1 MNQEIEIDA
10 KRQKK
15 DLIRL
20 LSFLKKY
27 KVLLTFAFIFL
38 FLATAC
44 EMYGP
49 ILVKRFLDDHLMK
62 RYFPKDTIIT
72 LFSIYVAITIGK
84 IVLSYLQLLMFQQ
97 IAFKVVQDIRM
108 KVYEHVHSLAFS
120 FFDKTPIGS
129 IVSRITNDTEAIK
142 DFYVSVLATFIQQ
155 IVFLVGIIIAM
166 YSLDVKLATICVGLV
181 VIVYFII
188 LTYRKKSFPFFMETR
203 GQLSNLNAKLNE
215 HLQGMSIIQA
225 FNQQKRLQNEFEGVN
240 QSHYNAGVKTI
251 RLDSLFLRPATDLI
265 YTIGIMF
272 VLSFFGITS
281 FSNPVEIGTVY
292 AFVSY
297 LERFFEPITQMMM
310 KLSLLQQA
318 VVSSSRVFDLMDEEQ
333 KAPTKVG
340 TDLPKVKEGSIAFKN
355 VSFAYDGVHNVIHDI
370 SFSVKPGQSVAFV
383 GHTGSGKSTIMNL
396 LLRFYDVKD
405 GEIQIDDQKLSTFEE
420 SEIRSNIGLVLQDPY
435 LFVGD
440 IKGNISMY
448 NNKITE
454 REIKEASE
462 LVRANEF
469 IEKLPNGYD
478 EAVVERGST
487 LSSGQRQ
494 LITFARTIAA
504 KPTILILDEATA
516 NIDSE
521 TEEAIQ
527 EALTEM
533 RKGRTTVI
541 IAHRLSTIQ
550 DVDCIYVLHK
560 GKIVEEGNHQQ
571 LLAKQGLYYNM
582 YLLQNK
588 GSLLLAE

>member
-1 MNQEIEIDA
+1 MNQEIDVS
-10 KRQKK
+10 RQKK
-15 DLIRL
+15 DLVRL

-27 KVLLTFAFIFL
+27 KLLLTFAFVFL

-62 RYFPKDTIIT
+62 RYFPKDIILNLFT
-72 LFSIYVAITIGK
+72 LYVVLMVGK
-84 IVLSYLQLLMFQQ
+84 IILSYLQLLMFQQ

-155 IVFLVGIIIAM
+155 IVFLIGIIIAM
-166 YSLDVKLATICVGLV
+166 YSLNVKLATICIGLV
-181 VIVYFII
+181 VIVYFVI

-225 FNQQKRLQNEFEGVN
+225 FNQQKRLKNEFEGVN
-240 QSHYNAGVKTI
+240 SSHFNAGVKTI

-333 KAPTKVG
+333 KAPTQIG
-340 TDLPKVKEGSIAFKN
+340 SHTPKIGEGSIDFKN
-355 VSFAYDGVHNVIHDI
+355 VSFAYDGIHNVIHDV
-370 SFSVKPGQSVAFV
+370 SFSVQPGQSVAFV

-396 LLRFYDVKD
+396 LLRFYDVNH
-405 GEIQIDDQKLSTFEE
+405 GEVRIDSQKLSTYEE
-420 SEIRSNIGLVLQDPY
+420 SELRSNIGLVLQDPY

-440 IKGNISMY
+440 IKGNIAMY
-448 NNKITE
+448 NDAITDK
-454 REIKEASE
+454 EIKEAAE

-527 EALTEM
+527 SALTEM

-560 GKIVEEGNHQQ
+560 GRIVEEGNHQQ
-571 LLAKQGLYYNM
+571 LLAKQGLYYKM

-588 GSLLLAE
+588 GSLQLAE

>member
-1 MNQEIEIDA
+1 
-10 KRQKK
+10 
-15 DLIRL
+15 
-20 LSFLKKY
+20 
-27 KVLLTFAFIFL
+27 
-38 FLATAC
+38 
-44 EMYGP
+44 
-49 ILVKRFLDDHLMK
+49 
-62 RYFPKDTIIT
+62 II
-72 LFSIYVAITIGK
+72 
-84 IVLSYLQLLMFQQ
+84 LSYLQLLMFQQ

-166 YSLDVKLATICVGLV
+166 YSLDVKLASICLGLV
-181 VIVYFII
+181 FIVYFVI

-225 FNQQKRLQNEFEGVN
+225 FNQQKRLQSEFEHVN
-240 QSHYNAGVKTI
+240 ESHYQAGVKTI

-272 VLSFFGITS
+272 VLSFFGIAS

-318 VVSSSRVFDLMDEEQ
+318 VVSSARVFDLMDEEQ
-333 KAPTKVG
+333 KAPVQQG
-340 TDLPKVKEGSIAFKN
+340 SNSPKIVEGSIDFKN
-355 VSFAYDGVHNVIHDI
+355 VSFAYDGVHNVIHDL
-370 SFSVKPGQSVAFV
+370 SFSVLPGQSVAFV

-405 GEIQIDDQKLSTFEE
+405 GEISIDDQKLSSFQE
-420 SEIRSNIGLVLQDPY
+420 SELRSNIGLVLQDPY

-448 NNKITE
+448 NDTISE
-454 REIKEASE
+454 LDMKEAAE

-478 EAVVERGST
+478 EVVVERGST

-527 EALTEM
+527 TALTAM

-550 DVDCIYVLHK
+550 DVDCIYVLQK
-560 GKIVEEGNHQQ
+560 GRIVESGNHQE

-588 GSLLLAE
+588 GSLQLAE

>member
-62 RYFPKDTIIT
+62 RYFPKDTIVM

-166 YSLDVKLATICVGLV
+166 YSLDAKLATICVGLV

-225 FNQQKRLQNEFEGVN
+225 FNQQKRLQNEFEDVN
-240 QSHYNAGVKTI
+240 KSHYKAGVKTI

-333 KAPTKVG
+333 KAPTKIG
-340 TDLPKVKEGSIAFKN
+340 TNLPKIKEGSIDFKN

-405 GEIQIDDQKLSTFEE
+405 GEIQIDDQNLSTFEE
-420 SEIRSNIGLVLQDPY
+420 SELRSNIGLVLQDPY

-448 NNKITE
+448 NNKITD

-462 LVRANEF
+462 LVRANDF

-560 GKIVEEGNHQQ
+560 GKIVEVGNHQQ

>member
-1 MNQEIEIDA
+1 MNQEIEIDV

-62 RYFPKDTIIT
+62 RYFPKDAIVT

-166 YSLDVKLATICVGLV
+166 YSLDAKLATICVGLV
-181 VIVYFII
+181 FIVYFII

-225 FNQQKRLQNEFEGVN
+225 FNQQKRLQNEFEEVN
-240 QSHYNAGVKTI
+240 KSHFNAGVKTI

-340 TDLPKVKEGSIAFKN
+340 TDLPKVKEGSIYFKN
-355 VSFAYDGVHNVIHDI
+355 VSFSYDGVHNVIHDI

-405 GEIQIDDQKLSTFEE
+405 GEIQIDQQKLSTFEE
-420 SEIRSNIGLVLQDPY
+420 SELRSNIGLVLQDPY

>member
-1 MNQEIEIDA
+1 MNQEIEIDV

-62 RYFPKDTIIT
+62 RYFPKDAIVT

-166 YSLDVKLATICVGLV
+166 YSLDAKLATICVGLV
-181 VIVYFII
+181 FIVYFII

-225 FNQQKRLQNEFEGVN
+225 FNQQKRLQNEFEEVN
-240 QSHYNAGVKTI
+240 KSHFNAGVKTI

-340 TDLPKVKEGSIAFKN
+340 TDLPKVKEGSIDFKN
-355 VSFAYDGVHNVIHDI
+355 VSFSYDGVHNVIHDI

-405 GEIQIDDQKLSTFEE
+405 GEIQIDQQKLSTFEE
-420 SEIRSNIGLVLQDPY
+420 SELRSNIGLVLQDPY

>member
-1 MNQEIEIDA
+1 MNQEIDVS
-10 KRQKK
+10 RQKK
-15 DLIRL
+15 DLVRL

-27 KVLLTFAFIFL
+27 KLLLTFAFIFL

-62 RYFPKDTIIT
+62 RYFPKDVILRLFT
-72 LFSIYVAITIGK
+72 LYVVLMVGK
-84 IVLSYLQLLMFQQ
+84 IILSYLQLLMFQQ

-108 KVYEHVHSLAFS
+108 KVYEHVHTLAFS

-155 IVFLVGIIIAM
+155 IVFLIGIIIAM
-166 YSLDVKLATICVGLV
+166 YSLNVKLATICIGLV
-181 VIVYFII
+181 VIVYFVI

-240 QSHYNAGVKTI
+240 SSHFNAGVKTI

-333 KAPTKVG
+333 KAPTQIG
-340 TDLPKVKEGSIAFKN
+340 SHTPKIGEGSIDFKN
-355 VSFAYDGVHNVIHDI
+355 VSFAYDGIHNVIHDVT
-370 SFSVKPGQSVAFV
+370 FSVQPGQSVAFV

-396 LLRFYDVKD
+396 LLRFYDVNH
-405 GEIQIDDQKLSTFEE
+405 GEVRIDSQKLSTYEE
-420 SEIRSNIGLVLQDPY
+420 SELRSNIGLVLQDPY

-448 NNKITE
+448 NDEITDK
-454 REIKEASE
+454 EIKEAAE

-469 IEKLPNGYD
+469 IERLPNGYD

-527 EALTEM
+527 TALTEM

-560 GKIVEEGNHQQ
+560 GRIVEEGNHQQ
-571 LLAKQGLYYNM
+571 LLAKQGLYYKM

-588 GSLLLAE
+588 GSLQLAE

>member
-62 RYFPKDTIIT
+62 RYFPKDTIVM

-166 YSLDVKLATICVGLV
+166 YSLDAKLATICVGLV

-240 QSHYNAGVKTI
+240 KSHYNAGVKTI

-265 YTIGIMF
+265 YTIGILF

-340 TDLPKVKEGSIAFKN
+340 TDLPKVKEGSIDFKN

-448 NNKITE
+448 NNNITD

>member
-1 MNQEIEIDA
+1 MEETQNLS
-10 KRQKK
+10 RQKK
-15 DLIRL
+15 DLLRL

-27 KVLLTFAFIFL
+27 KRLLIFAFIFL
-38 FLATAC
+38 FLGTGC

-49 ILVKRFLDDHLMK
+49 IIVKKFLDNYLMK
-62 RYFPKDTIIT
+62 RYFPKNE
-72 LFSIYVAITIGK
+72 
-84 IVLSYLQLLMFQQ
+84 IVLLFTIYASLLLGKVIFSYAQLLIFQK

-120 FFDKTPIGS
+120 FFDKTPIGT

-142 DFYVSVLATFIQQ
+142 DFYVSVLSTFVQQ
-155 IVFLVGIIIAM
+155 IVFLVGIVIAM
-166 YSLDVKLATICVGLV
+166 YSLDTKLATMCLGL
-181 VIVYFII
+181 IFIIYFVI
-188 LTYRKKSFPFFMETR
+188 LTYRKKSFPFFMEMR
-203 GQLSNLNAKLNE
+203 KQLSNVNAKLNE
-215 HLQGMSIIQA
+215 HLQGMAIIQA
-225 FNQQKRLQNEFEGVN
+225 FNQQKRLQKEFESVN
-240 QSHYNAGVKTI
+240 SAHYNAGVKTI

-265 YTIGIMF
+265 YTIGIML

-281 FSNPVEIGTVY
+281 FSNPVEVGTIY
-292 AFVSY
+292 AFISY
-297 LERFFEPITQMMM
+297 MERFFEPITQMMM

-318 VVSSSRVFDLMDEEQ
+318 VVSSARVFDLMDEGQ
-333 KAPTKVG
+333 LAPVKVG
-340 TDLPKVKEGSIAFKN
+340 NEKPAITSGEIEFKN
-355 VSFAYDGVHNVIHDI
+355 VSFAYENDHKVIHDL
-370 SFSVKPGQSVAFV
+370 SFTVKPGQSVAFV

-396 LLRFYDVKD
+396 LLRFYQIKEGSVYLDGKD
-405 GEIQIDDQKLSTFEE
+405 LATFDEE
-420 SEIRSNIGLVLQDPY
+420 ELRNNIGLVLQDPY

-440 IKGNISMY
+440 IKGNIAMY
-448 NNKITE
+448 NENLTFD
-454 REIKEASE
+454 EIKEAAS
-462 LVRANEF
+462 LVHANEF

-478 EAVVERGST
+478 EEVVERGAT

-494 LITFARTIAA
+494 LITFARTIAS

-521 TEEAIQ
+521 TEDYIQ
-527 EALTEM
+527 SALTEM

-560 GKIVEEGNHQQ
+560 GRIVEKGNHQE

-588 GSLLLAE
+588 GALQLSES

>member
-1 MNQEIEIDA
+1 MNQEIDVS
-10 KRQKK
+10 RQKK

-27 KVLLTFAFIFL
+27 KVLLFFAFVFL

-44 EMYGP
+44 EMYSP
-49 ILVKRFLDDHLMK
+49 ILVKRFLDEHLMK
-62 RYFPKDTIIT
+62 EYFPKDTITMLFT
-72 LFSIYVAITIGK
+72 LYVVLMVGK
-84 IVLSYLQLLMFQQ
+84 IILSYLQLLMFQQ
-97 IAFKVVQDIRM
+97 IAFRVVQDIRM

-166 YSLDVKLATICVGLV
+166 YYLDVKLATICLGLV
-181 VIVYFII
+181 FIVYFII
-188 LTYRKKSFPFFMETR
+188 LTYRKKSFPYFMETR

-215 HLQGMSIIQA
+215 HLQGMAIIQA
-225 FNQQKRLQNEFEGVN
+225 FNQQKRLQNEFEHVN
-240 QSHYNAGVKTI
+240 ESHYQAGVKTI

-272 VLSFFGITS
+272 VLSFFGVSS
-281 FSNPVEIGTVY
+281 FSNPVEVGTVY

-310 KLSLLQQA
+310 KLSILQQA

-333 KAPTKVG
+333 KAPVQVG
-340 TDLPKVKEGSIAFKN
+340 SSSPRIMDGSIEFKN
-355 VSFAYDGVHNVIHDI
+355 VSFAYDGVHNVIHDL

-396 LLRFYDVKD
+396 LLRFYNVKD
-405 GEIQIDDQKLSTFEE
+405 GEINIDGQGLSTFEE
-420 SEIRSNIGLVLQDPY
+420 NELRSNIGLVLQDPY

-448 NNKITE
+448 NESISE
-454 REIKEASE
+454 SDIREASE

-478 EAVVERGST
+478 EEVVERGST
-487 LSSGQRQ
+487 LSGGQRQ

-527 EALTEM
+527 TALTEM

-560 GKIVEEGNHQQ
+560 GRIVEEGNHQQ
-571 LLAKQGLYYNM
+571 LLAKRGLYYNM

>member
-1 MNQEIEIDA
+1 MEQKIDIS
-10 KRQKK
+10 RQKK
-15 DLIRL
+15 DLLRL

-27 KVLLTFAFIFL
+27 KVLLFFAFVFL
-38 FLATAC
+38 FLATVC

-49 ILVKRFLDDHLMK
+49 ILVKRFLDEHLMK
-62 RYFPKDTIIT
+62 RYFPRDTIVM
-72 LFSIYVAITIGK
+72 LFSIYVALIIGK

-129 IVSRITNDTEAIK
+129 IVSRITNDTEAMK

-166 YSLDVKLATICVGLV
+166 YSLNVKLASICLGLV
-181 VIVYFII
+181 FVVYFVI

-225 FNQQKRLQNEFEGVN
+225 FNQQKRLEKEFGNVN
-240 QSHYNAGVKTI
+240 KAHYQAGVKTI

-272 VLSFFGITS
+272 VLSFFGVSS
-281 FSNPVEIGTVY
+281 FSHPVEVGTVY

-318 VVSSSRVFDLMDEEQ
+318 VVSSARVFDLMDEAQ
-333 KAPTKVG
+333 KAPVQIGNDTPRI
-340 TDLPKVKEGSIAFKN
+340 TDGEIEFKN
-355 VSFAYDGVHNVIHDI
+355 VSFAYDGVHNVINDL

-396 LLRFYDVKD
+396 LLRFYDIKD
-405 GEIQIDDQKLSTFEE
+405 GQIKIDKTPLSSFEE
-420 SEIRSNIGLVLQDPY
+420 MEIRNNMGLVLQDPY

-448 NNKITE
+448 NDSLTE
-454 REIKEASE
+454 NEIKEAAE

-469 IEKLPNGYD
+469 IEKLPNGY
-478 EAVVERGST
+478 EEEVVERGST

-504 KPTILILDEATA
+504 KPKILILDEATA

-527 EALTEM
+527 TALTEM

-560 GKIVEEGNHQQ
+560 GRIVEEGNHQQ

-588 GSLLLAE
+588 GSLQLAE

>member
-1 MNQEIEIDA
+1 MEQEIDIS
-10 KRQKK
+10 RQKK
-15 DLIRL
+15 DLFRL

-27 KVLLTFAFIFL
+27 KVLLFFAFVFL

-62 RYFPKDTIIT
+62 QYFPKDTILM
-72 LFSIYVAITIGK
+72 LFSVYVVLMVGK
-84 IVLSYLQLLMFQQ
+84 IILSYLQLLMFQQ

-166 YSLDVKLATICVGLV
+166 YSLDVKLASICLGLV
-181 VIVYFII
+181 FIVYFVI

-225 FNQQKRLQNEFEGVN
+225 FNQQKRLQSEFEHVN
-240 QSHYNAGVKTI
+240 ESHYQAGVKTI

-272 VLSFFGITS
+272 VLSFFGIAS

-318 VVSSSRVFDLMDEEQ
+318 VVSSARVFDLMDEEQ
-333 KAPTKVG
+333 KAPVQEG
-340 TDLPKVKEGSIAFKN
+340 SNSPKIVEGSIDFKN
-355 VSFAYDGVHNVIHDI
+355 VSFAYDGVHNVIHDL
-370 SFSVKPGQSVAFV
+370 SFSVLPGQSVAFV

-396 LLRFYDVKD
+396 LLRFYDVKN
-405 GEIQIDDQKLSTFEE
+405 GEISIDDQKLSSFQE
-420 SEIRSNIGLVLQDPY
+420 SELRSKIGLVLQDPY

-448 NNKITE
+448 NDAISE
-454 REIKEASE
+454 VDMKEAAE

-478 EAVVERGST
+478 EVVVERGST

-527 EALTEM
+527 TALTAM

-560 GKIVEEGNHQQ
+560 GRIVESGNHQE

-588 GSLLLAE
+588 GSLQLAE

>member
-1 MNQEIEIDA
+1 MEQEIDIS
-10 KRQKK
+10 RQKK
-15 DLIRL
+15 DLFRL

-27 KVLLTFAFIFL
+27 KVLLFFAFVFL

-62 RYFPKDTIIT
+62 QYFPKDTILM
-72 LFSIYVAITIGK
+72 LFSVYVVLMLGK

-166 YSLDVKLATICVGLV
+166 YSLDVKLASICLGLV
-181 VIVYFII
+181 FIVYFVI

-225 FNQQKRLQNEFEGVN
+225 FNQQKRLQSEFEHVN
-240 QSHYNAGVKTI
+240 ESHYQAGVKTI

-272 VLSFFGITS
+272 VLSFFGIAS

-318 VVSSSRVFDLMDEEQ
+318 VVSSARVFDLMDEEQ
-333 KAPTKVG
+333 KAPVQVG
-340 TDLPKVKEGSIAFKN
+340 SNSPKIVEGSIDFKN
-355 VSFAYDGVHNVIHDI
+355 VSFAYDGVHNVIHDL
-370 SFSVKPGQSVAFV
+370 SFSVLPGQSVAFV

-405 GEIQIDDQKLSTFEE
+405 GEISIDDQKLSSFQE
-420 SEIRSNIGLVLQDPY
+420 SELRSNIGLVLQDPY

-448 NNKITE
+448 NNAIS
-454 REIKEASE
+454 EIDMKEAAE
-462 LVRANEF
+462 LVKANEF

-478 EAVVERGST
+478 EVVVERGST

-527 EALTEM
+527 TVLTAM

-560 GKIVEEGNHQQ
+560 GRIVESGNHQE

-588 GSLLLAE
+588 GSLQLAE

>member
-1 MNQEIEIDA
+1 MNQEIDIS
-10 KRQKK
+10 RQKK
-15 DLIRL
+15 DLFRL

-27 KVLLTFAFIFL
+27 KVLLFFAFVFL

-44 EMYGP
+44 ELYGP

-62 RYFPKDTIIT
+62 QYFPKDTIVM
-72 LFSIYVAITIGK
+72 LFSVYVVLMIGK

-166 YSLDVKLATICVGLV
+166 YSLDVKLASICLGLV
-181 VIVYFII
+181 FIVYFVI

-225 FNQQKRLQNEFEGVN
+225 FNQQKRLQSEFEHVN
-240 QSHYNAGVKTI
+240 DSHYQAGVKTI

-272 VLSFFGITS
+272 VLSFFGVSS

-318 VVSSSRVFDLMDEEQ
+318 VVSSARVFDLMDEKQ
-333 KAPTKVG
+333 KAPVQVG
-340 TDLPKVKEGSIAFKN
+340 TNSPKIVEGSIDFKN
-355 VSFAYDGVHNVIHDI
+355 VSFAYDGVHNVIHNM

-405 GEIQIDDQKLSTFEE
+405 GEISIDHQKLSSFQENE
-420 SEIRSNIGLVLQDPY
+420 LRSNIGLVLQDPY

-448 NNKITE
+448 NDAINE
-454 REIKEASE
+454 NEIKEAAE

-478 EAVVERGST
+478 EVVVERGST

-527 EALTEM
+527 TALTAM

-560 GKIVEEGNHQQ
+560 GRIVEEGNHQQ

>member
-1 MNQEIEIDA
+1 
-10 KRQKK
+10 
-15 DLIRL
+15 
-20 LSFLKKY
+20 
-27 KVLLTFAFIFL
+27 
-38 FLATAC
+38 
-44 EMYGP
+44 
-49 ILVKRFLDDHLMK
+49 
-62 RYFPKDTIIT
+62 
-72 LFSIYVAITIGK
+72 
-84 IVLSYLQLLMFQQ
+84 
-97 IAFKVVQDIRM
+97 
-108 KVYEHVHSLAFS
+108 
-120 FFDKTPIGS
+120 
-129 IVSRITNDTEAIK
+129 
-142 DFYVSVLATFIQQ
+142 
-155 IVFLVGIIIAM
+155 
-166 YSLDVKLATICVGLV
+166 
-181 VIVYFII
+181 
-188 LTYRKKSFPFFMETR
+188 
-203 GQLSNLNAKLNE
+203 
-215 HLQGMSIIQA
+215 
-225 FNQQKRLQNEFEGVN
+225 
-240 QSHYNAGVKTI
+240 
-251 RLDSLFLRPATDLI
+251 
-265 YTIGIMF
+265 
-272 VLSFFGITS
+272 
-281 FSNPVEIGTVY
+281 
-292 AFVSY
+292 
-297 LERFFEPITQMMM
+297 MMM

-318 VVSSSRVFDLMDEEQ
+318 VVSSSRVFDLIDEEQ
-333 KAPTKVG
+333 KAPTKEG
-340 TDLPKVKEGSIAFKN
+340 TDLPMVSEGSIEFKN

-405 GEIQIDDQKLSTFEE
+405 GEIRIDDQNLSTFEE
-420 SEIRSNIGLVLQDPY
+420 SELRSNIGLVLQDPY

-454 REIKEASE
+454 RDIKEASE

-478 EAVVERGST
+478 EVVVERGST